1 MAICSVSVVPV
12 GTGSTSVSPY
22 VARCHEV
29 LGSIGGVKFQ
39 LTPMATILEGDL
51 AVLMDVVQ
59 RLHRVPFE
67 SGAKRVLTTLII
79 DDRMDAE
86 LTMEGKVES
95 VRRKLRGSGGRG
107 GGERGGGR

>member
-29 LGSIGGVKFQ
+29 LESIEGIKYQ

-67 SGAKRVLTTLII
+67 RGAKRVLTTLII
-79 DDRMDAE
+79 DDRMDAQ
-86 LTMEGKVES
+86 LTMDGKVES
-95 VRRKLRGSGGRG
+95 VRRKLGGRG
-107 GGERGGGR
+107 NRGD

>member
-1 MAICSVSVVPV
+1 MVVCSVSVVPV

-29 LGSIGGVKFQ
+29 LAGIEGVRYQ

-51 AVLMDVVQ
+51 AAVLRVIE

-67 SGAKRVLTTLII
+67 SGAKRVLTTVVI
-79 DDRMDAE
+79 DERTDVP
-86 LTMEGKVES
+86 LSMEGKVES
-95 VRRKLRGSGGRG
+95 VERKLGTGR
-107 GGERGGGR
+107 RP